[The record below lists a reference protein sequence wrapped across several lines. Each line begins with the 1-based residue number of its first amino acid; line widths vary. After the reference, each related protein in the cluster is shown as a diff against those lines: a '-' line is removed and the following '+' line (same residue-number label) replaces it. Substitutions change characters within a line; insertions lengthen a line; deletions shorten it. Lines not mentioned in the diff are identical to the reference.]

1 MRNLFLTLA
10 AVLCVQLSF
19 SQVKNI
25 EYSAPFEEPEKGWY
39 KIMQLTNGNTFFF
52 NFNNEKG
59 IEITVYKPD
68 RKIGGKKVLSSSL
81 WDPKN
86 MKNSTI
92 EGIYEIAGQPVIFL
106 HQLNSRVPELY
117 RIQLNPDNGAITQ
130 QKKLGE
136 LPKYGMM
143 AGYAMA
149 FGGVD
154 QEDFIVE
161 KDPYS
166 DAYAIVHY
174 NSFAKESSKRIE
186 LVHYAVENG
195 EHKEINRS
203 YYDAQD
209 FKYTNYIG
217 MVVNGDKQVHLA
229 AYGYNTSGSGG
240 KDSRVIISRIRK
252 GESAFTNLNL
262 EFTDDFKE
270 TEGLMNYN
278 PQTGMIQMLT
288 LTLVQG
294 DKKRNIMTGM
304 SSGTNYYMVL
314 ISYIDPESLQIIRKT
329 LLPMEDVENYVKSKN
344 IDKKGFAGMPVDMI
358 LNNDNTSTILMEEK
372 SEIISKSTTIE
383 IPFGNIAVVT
393 LDGTGKDIEA
403 YAIQK
408 CQDGKSGQQME
419 NMYLAKRGKGM
430 WSYRKRAGLSM
441 NAPLDNRAFY
451 SFGYVNTSSDN
462 KYIIFNDNR
471 ENYQDGAPKRQKDNS
486 VLCAGA
492 VSDAV
497 TVFRK
502 VNNKGMESGY
512 LFGRNANDDQ
522 TSFANVES
530 AHFRKET
537 GVYATLMVKRVKREK
552 KAYISWVTLE

>member
-1 MRNLFLTLA
+1 MRNLVLTLA
-10 AVLCVQLSF
+10 AVFCVQLSF

-25 EYSAPFEEPEKGWY
+25 EYSTPFEEPEKGWY
-39 KIMQLTNGNTFFF
+39 KIMQLSNGNTFFF

-68 RKIGGKKVLSSSL
+68 RKVGAKKVLSSSL
-81 WDPKN
+81 WDPQN

-106 HQLNSRVPELY
+106 QQLNSRVPELY
-117 RIQLNPDNGAITQ
+117 RIQLNPDNGAIAQ

-174 NSFAKESSKRIE
+174 NSFAKESGKRIE

-195 EHKEINRS
+195 EHKEINRAF
-203 YYDAQD
+203 YDAQD

-252 GESAFTNLNL
+252 GESEFTNLNL

-288 LTLVQG
+288 LTYL
-294 DKKRNIMTGM
+294 K
-304 SSGTNYYMVL
+304 SSGTTSYYMVL
-314 ISYIDPESLQIIRKT
+314 ISFIDPESLQIIRKA
-329 LLPMEDVENYVKSKN
+329 LLPMEEVNNYVKSKN
-344 IDKKGFAGMPVDMI
+344 IDKKGFTGMPVDMI
-358 LNNDNTSTILMEEK
+358 LNNDNTSTILLEEK
-372 SEIISKSTTIE
+372 SEIISRSSTIQ
-383 IPFGNIAVVT
+383 IPLGNIAVVT
-393 LDGTGKDIEA
+393 VDGTGKDIES

-408 CQDGKSGQQME
+408 CQEGTSGQSME

-430 WSYRKRAGLSM
+430 WSYRKRTGMSM
-441 NAPLDNRAFY
+441 TAPLDNRAFY
-451 SFGYVNTSSDN
+451 SFGYVNTSSNN

-471 ENYQDGAPKRQKDNS
+471 DNYENGVPKRQKNNS
-486 VLCAGA
+486 VLCAA
-492 VSDAV
+492 SVSDAV

-502 VNNKGMESGY
+502 VNNSGMESGY

-522 TSFANVES
+522 TAFANVES
-530 AHFRKET
+530 AHFRKDT
-537 GVYATLMVKRVKREK
+537 GVYAALMVKRVKREK